1 MRPYSQSIL
10 VLLSLITL
18 SLVSASQIDLL
29 TATVADLVHLLDSGE
44 VTSEQLIETYLSRIN
59 ENNYKGLH
67 LRAVLEIVPYE
78 SLIEQAR
85 ERDVECRK
93 GKSRGHLHGMPILVK
108 DNIATDT
115 SLGMNTT
122 AGSYVLRIPTA
133 EKVNCSWI
141 SCSQGRNGRA

>member
-1 MRPYSQSIL
+1 MQPYSRSIL

-18 SLVSASQIDLL
+18 SFVSAAQIDLL

-44 VTSEQLIETYLSRIN
+44 VTSEQLIEAYLDRIN

-67 LRAVLEIVPYE
+67 LRAILETAPYE

-85 ERDVECRK
+85 QCDAERRK
-93 GKSRGHLHGMPILVK
+93 GKSRGRLHGIPILVK
-108 DNIATDT
+108 DNIATDS

-122 AGSYVLRIPTA
+122 AGSYVLRISTA

-141 SCSQGRNGRA
+141 SRSQGCHGRA